1 MPPPLQLSEEL
12 RQIENEKPLD
22 RVASCGHTRPMKRKK
37 FRYGLPSAEPLV
49 LKEVASALEEQELVV
64 NVRAAKDQ
72 LSSLLEQAANGN
84 VVVIT
89 SDGQPKARLVPIRP
103 RRQPFRVD
111 WGLLRSMP
119 LQSGVQTTEELVRED
134 RDGRG

>member
-1 MPPPLQLSEEL
+1 M
-12 RQIENEKPLD
+12 
-22 RVASCGHTRPMKRKK
+22 A
-37 FRYGLPSAEPLV
+37 
-49 LKEVASALEEQELVV
+49 LKEAASSLAERELVV

-72 LSSLLEQAANGN
+72 LSSLLEEAASGN

-89 SDGQPKARLVPIRP
+89 SDGQPKARLVPMRP

-111 WGLLRSMP
+111 WKLLRSMP
-119 LQSGVQTTEELVRED
+119 LQRGVPTAEELVRED